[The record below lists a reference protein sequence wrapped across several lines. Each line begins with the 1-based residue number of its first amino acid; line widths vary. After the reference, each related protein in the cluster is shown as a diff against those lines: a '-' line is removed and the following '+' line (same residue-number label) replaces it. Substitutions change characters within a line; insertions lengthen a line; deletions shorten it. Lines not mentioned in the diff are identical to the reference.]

1 MVDNPAIENETAANT
16 LGTERVG
23 RLMLKFG
30 IPAIVALLIN
40 AIYNLADQVYI
51 GFAIGMLGIE
61 ATNIA
66 FPLTAI
72 CGATSLL
79 FGVGGASNFNLRLGE
94 GKKEAADRFAGCA
107 VSLLAVTGVIIGVI
121 VHVFINPI
129 LYAFGATETVR
140 PLAYTYMR
148 IIAIGIPFQVFSYGS
163 CTLIRAD
170 GSPKYAMMCML
181 AGASINI
188 VFNPVTIFVFKW
200 GIAGIATSTVL
211 SQIIA
216 AVIAAYYFL
225 RKTRVM
231 SLKREYLRPRAHIAG
246 RICMLGIASSANQLL
261 MAAVQIT
268 LNNIMRNYGAT
279 SVYGS
284 DIPLSCVGAISK
296 INVLFIALTVGIG
309 QGSQPIYGFNYG
321 ARKFDRVKRTLFLG
335 LVSATIIS
343 VTVFAVFQL
352 FPRQIMLMFGE
363 DNPLYLQFAE
373 HYLRTYMFMTFVNGL
388 QPITFSFFTSIG
400 KATRGL
406 WISMTRQGLF
416 LLPLLIVLPAFL
428 GLDGAIYAGPVAD
441 TAAAALS
448 AVLIIRE
455 LINISALQ
463 RGQAAELRI
472 DAS

>member
-1 MVDNPAIENETAANT
+1 MPVTVDIPAIDEKPAENP

-23 RLMLKFG
+23 RLLLRFG
-30 IPAIVALLIN
+30 IPAVIALLIN

-72 CGATSLL
+72 CSATSLL

-94 GKKEAADRFAGCA
+94 GNKESANRFAGNALC
-107 VSLLAVTGVIIGVI
+107 LLAITGTVIGIL
-121 VHVFINPI
+121 VHIFINPL
-129 LYAFGATETVR
+129 LYAFGATATVR

-170 GSPKYAMMCML
+170 GSPRYAMMCML
-181 AGASINI
+181 VGAFINI
-188 VFNPVTIFVFKW
+188 IFNPLTIFVFKW
-200 GIAGIATSTVL
+200 GMAGIATSTAV
-211 SQIIA
+211 SQIISA
-216 AVIAAYYFL
+216 AIAAYYFL
-225 RKTRVM
+225 RKTRIM
-231 SLKREYLRPRAHIAG
+231 SLRKEYLRPRAHIAG
-246 RICMLGIASSANQLL
+246 KICMLGIASCTNQLF

-268 LNNIMRNYGAT
+268 MNNIMRDYGAV
-279 SVYGS
+279 SIYGS

-296 INVLFIALTVGIG
+296 LNVIFVSMTVGIG

-321 ARKFDRVKRTLFLG
+321 AKKYERVKRTLLLG
-335 LVSATIIS
+335 LVSATIVSI
-343 VTVFAVFQL
+343 TVFSVFQL
-352 FPRQIMLMFGE
+352 FPRQLMLIFGE
-363 DNPLYLQFAE
+363 NDPFYLQFAE
-373 HYLRTYMFMTFVNGL
+373 HYLRIYMFMTFVNGL

-400 KATRGL
+400 KATRGM

-416 LLPLLIVLPAFL
+416 LLPLLILLPVFF

-441 TAAAALS
+441 VAAALLS
-448 AVLIIRE
+448 AFLIIRE
-455 LINISALQ
+455 VRNISAMQ
-463 RGQAAELRI
+463 RAQSAAHTL
-472 DAS
+472 